1 LAKQKGATG
10 KQVDGIKDS
19 RMRYPFSEEQKLAF
33 RCADRAPAPPLM
45 NAVKKAHVLHM
56 LLDFRDQE
64 GKNV

>member
-1 LAKQKGATG
+1 
-10 KQVDGIKDS
+10 
-19 RMRYPFSEEQKLAF
+19 MRYPFSEEQKLAF
-33 RCADRAPAPPLM
+33 RCADWAPAPPLM